1 MATSALIAQI
11 LHLYWVY
18 KDMVIVKWYNCVP
31 KSAKKTSNCLS
42 DILKYVRMQLQFW
55 DQTIIFSSSRPLVG
69 TGWTQNI
76 SLFLFS
82 FRNIRTSSLSLHHN
96 FIFFCLF
103 LRMNFTHT
111 YTHIRTFGVYM
122 GYMGRSVKFGISC
135 CFTQQIQCA
144 FRLTVQ

>member
-1 MATSALIAQI
+1 MARSALIAQI

-31 KSAKKTSNCLS
+31 KSAKKTSNCLT
-42 DILKYVRMQLQFW
+42 DILKNVRMQLQFW
-55 DQTIIFSSSRPLVG
+55 DQTIIFSSSRLLVG

-82 FRNIRTSSLSLHHN
+82 FRNIRTSSLSLHLN

-103 LRMNFTHT
+103 LRTNFPQK
-111 YTHIRTFGVYM
+111 YNTFGVYM

-144 FRLTVQ
+144 IAFRLTVQ

>member
-103 LRMNFTHT
+103 LRMNFTHA
-111 YTHIRTFGVYM
+111 YTHVWCVYGLHGKIRKIWNFMLFYTTN
-122 GYMGRSVKFGISC
+122 SVC
-135 CFTQQIQCA
+135 
-144 FRLTVQ
+144 L